1 MAKRGGVTMQ
11 RKPSISDEEMQALKP
26 HMEVSTR
33 NLEQVRS
40 RIFLRCC
47 VIAALWLFRIYV
59 ISFHPEYHLTSV
71 MEQRLLDDD
80 AVTTLLYVRVSMLT
94 LGMLVY
100 FYSFLTNR
108 YFRSVN
114 VIALIVVCCLIWA
127 DIEVYILS
135 NIQVLTLPSVGM
147 IVLRFIPLGLLFMN
161 YLDVRR

>member
-1 MAKRGGVTMQ
+1 
-11 RKPSISDEEMQALKP
+11 
-26 HMEVSTR
+26 
-33 NLEQVRS
+33 
-40 RIFLRCC
+40 
-47 VIAALWLFRIYV
+47 
-59 ISFHPEYHLTSV
+59 

-135 NIQVLTLPSVGM
+135 NIQILTLPSVGM